1 MSALNPSVKTRPW
14 QAWTLAAVELFVAYQ
29 AVSGGIGLI
38 TGTWPMPTEWLFR
51 TPFSDWIG
59 PGWLLIVLIGVP
71 HVLASLVIIVRAR
84 QPQPG
89 ILAGLLAGVS
99 LVAWIVVQLVFLQR
113 FFFLQPIV
121 VGLGLV
127 EIGLALWWQRRL
139 VADSQRAHSRQ
150 SVPAQPAGVE

>member
-1 MSALNPSVKTRPW
+1 MSAFNPSVKIRPW
-14 QAWTLAAVELFVAYQ
+14 QAWTLATVELFVAYQ

-38 TGTWPMPTEWLFR
+38 TGTWPMPAEWLFR
-51 TPFSDWIG
+51 TPFSNWVG

-99 LVAWIVVQLVFLQR
+99 LVVWIVIQLALLQR

-121 VGLGLV
+121 VVLGLV

-139 VADSQRAHSRQ
+139 AADSQRSHSRQ